1 MYNDNPT
8 VKYLTKSA
16 HGGGKASVVKGG
28 EGRILTGGVKDGIR
42 DAGAKR
48 FDVTN
53 RSLNRRKM

>member
-1 MYNDNPT
+1 MNDNPT

-16 HGGGKASVVKGG
+16 SGGGRSSVVKGSNG
-28 EGRILTGGVKDGIR
+28 KVLIGGVKEGTR
-42 DAGAKR
+42 DVGTKR